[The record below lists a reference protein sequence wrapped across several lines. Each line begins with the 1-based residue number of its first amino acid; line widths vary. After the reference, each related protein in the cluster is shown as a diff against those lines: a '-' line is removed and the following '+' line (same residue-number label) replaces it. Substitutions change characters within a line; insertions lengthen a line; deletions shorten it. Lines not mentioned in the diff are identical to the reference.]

1 MAHRGEDTYFK
12 GRGIMAWKIAEVL
25 TKKSIET
32 S

>member
-1 MAHRGEDTYFK
+1 MASEVKTHTFK
-12 GRGIMAWKIAEVL
+12 GKGIMAWKIAEVL